1 MPRSPLASVAT
12 GILEQLPELPRGADV
27 GVEGRG
33 DDGAASALI
42 GLGHTPQTWLVFKV
56 AEARAVQG
64 PWGRK

>member
-33 DDGAASALI
+33 GDGAASALPRP
-42 GLGHTPQTWLVFKV
+42 GSSPRLLRPELS
-56 AEARAVQG
+56 R
-64 PWGRK
+64 GRGAGNNET